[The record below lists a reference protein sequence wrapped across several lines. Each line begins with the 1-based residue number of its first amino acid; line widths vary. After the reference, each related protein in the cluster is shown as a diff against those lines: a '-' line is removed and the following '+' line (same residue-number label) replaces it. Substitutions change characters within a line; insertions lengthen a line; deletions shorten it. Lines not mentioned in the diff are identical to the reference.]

1 MSELFPVYTLTVD
14 EAENDLK
21 DIGREKSML
30 RMPAYIWERHAGD
43 HCVGSCRRP
52 HVIAVDVSGTQSMTC
67 CELRP
72 AYDRLMTLRRLED
85 ALRGKIR
92 NARELEAA

>member
-21 DIGREKSML
+21 DIGREKSLL

-43 HCVGSCRRP
+43 HCVGHCDQP
-52 HVIAVDVSGTQSMTC
+52 HVVAVDVSGTQRMTC

-72 AYDRLMTLRRLED
+72 AYDRLMALCQLEGT
-85 ALRGKIR
+85 LRGKIR
-92 NARELEAA
+92 NAHEAEAA